1 MSKVQVKSQG
11 SGGPSKRSVR
21 TSVFSREKLYVVQ
34 TPKQSRKTMAWK
46 GFRSGQPRS
55 KQKFS
60 KWQVFNIIR
69 RLVVIAAACQYF
81 YISMLATWRT
91 LEVLRSMTNPK
102 QSFGV
107 LTSSLIGDYMGDGLI
122 RDSKLVQDV
131 LGGDTTPRDYALF
144 LESDTNVSTTNCS
157 NVPLFNSAIY
167 NNDFLNR
174 TYMEIVRDTSYNT
187 TLLTELELVAVV
199 VDCSSTQLKT
209 ADPSIVRIFN
219 VVRSRNDTT
228 DVSLVELSLSVQDY
242 TMWSYKRYGPA
253 LVGMVTV
260 IQDIQADITK
270 QIYMMSLTYPYQRSM
285 EFEIYDFIRITN
297 ESYRELRSI
306 PKEPETEPVKHL
318 VTSRKRGFFDGDVQA
333 NIHSMHSVLDKTN
346 AKNALTSWEWVGVS
360 QIEDTWAWVHGIHL
374 IFGVQTL
381 VSLLVLSLVTY
392 QNFRSGKIWIGDPFS
407 SVSTATFV
415 SRALLVVLS
424 WYVNSFWTLFEFTMS
439 NAAILSG
446 TEIVHVHKELV
457 HADVLVVY
465 LGLVAFLSWLA
476 RERIDPS
483 VAIFMFEII
492 HKHRLS
498 FIKISPPVLHEIVT
512 YSNNVFQLGNAPKTP
527 AVAEMSPLAFW
538 RTFQIPTKD
547 GTFLAASFFP
557 KISLLGM
564 IGCYA
569 IMRKIY
575 RYFFPEKVHHRSGQS
590 TNVSGNEKAALAL
603 KGNFTNFEISTGAEL
618 QTRFGIISDYKN
630 YVYFKGM
637 KFASADGVY
646 CSGYVI
652 INNKFLVGTKHLLA
666 IIMMKLVRARFTNVY
681 TYDVDGNTV
690 KDTARLVYPETFT
703 WSDLWRLNVGVL
715 L

>member
-1 MSKVQVKSQG
+1 MAKVQVKAQG
-11 SGGPSKRSVR
+11 SGVSKRSVR
-21 TSVFSREKLYVVQ
+21 TSLFSREKLYVVQ
-34 TPKQSRKTMAWK
+34 DKQSRKTTSGK

-60 KWQVFNIIR
+60 KWQVFNIVR
-69 RLVVIAAACQYF
+69 RLVVIAAAIQYL
-81 YISMLATWRT
+81 YISLLATWRT
-91 LEVLRSMTNPK
+91 IDVLRSMTNPK

-107 LTSSLIGDYMGDGLI
+107 LTSSLIGDYVGDGLI

-144 LESDTNVSTTNCS
+144 LESDTQVSTSNCS
-157 NVPLFNSAIY
+157 DVPLFNSDIY
-167 NNDFLNR
+167 NSAFLGR
-174 TYMEIVRDTSYNT
+174 TYMEVVRDTSYNT
-187 TLLTELELVAVV
+187 TILTELELVAVV
-199 VDCSSTQLKT
+199 VDCTTTQLKT
-209 ADPSIVRIFN
+209 GDPSIVRVFN
-219 VVRSRNDTT
+219 IVRSLNDTT
-228 DVSLVELSLSVQDY
+228 DVSLVEMSLSVQDY
-242 TMWSYKRYGPA
+242 TMWSYKKYGPA
-253 LVGMVTV
+253 IVGMVTV
-260 IQDIQADITK
+260 IHDMQADITK
-270 QIYMMSLTYPYQRSM
+270 QIYMMAPTYPYQRSM
-285 EFEIYDFIRITN
+285 EFEIFDFIRITN
-297 ESYRELRSI
+297 NSYRELQSI

-333 NIHSMHSVLDKTN
+333 NIHSMYSLLDKSDP
-346 AKNALTSWEWVGVS
+346 KSALTTWEWYGES
-360 QIEDTWAWVHGIHL
+360 QIEDTWAWVHGVHL
-374 IFGVQTL
+374 VFGIQTL
-381 VSLLVLSLVTY
+381 VSLIVLFLVTY
-392 QNFRSGKIWIGDPFS
+392 QNFRAGKIWIGDPFS
-407 SVSTATFV
+407 PVSTATFV
-415 SRALLVVLS
+415 GRALLVMLS
-424 WYVNSFWTLFEFTMS
+424 WYVNSFWTLFEFALS
-439 NAAILSG
+439 NAAKLSG

-498 FIKISPPVLHEIVT
+498 FIKISPPILRKIVN
-512 YSNNVFQLGNAPKTP
+512 YSNSVFQLGNAPKSA
-527 AVAEMSPLAFW
+527 AVAEMSPLSFW

-569 IMRKIY
+569 VMRKIY
-575 RYFFPEKVHHRSGQS
+575 RYFFPERVQHRSGQS

-603 KGNFTNFEISTGAEL
+603 KGNFTNFELSTGAEL

-652 INNKFLVGTKHLLA
+652 VNGKYLVGTKHLLA

-681 TYDVDGNTV
+681 TYEVDGNTV
-690 KDTARLVYPETFT
+690 KETARLVYPETFT
-703 WSDLWRLNVGVL
+703 WSDLWRLNVTVL